1 MSQHRD
7 FQKQLESIAELVRR
21 IEAAADPSVRADAR
35 KLVELLMSLH
45 GRGLDRVL
53 EIISA
58 TGDTGQSIIDR
69 LGRDEMVAS
78 LLVLYGIHPLDFETR
93 VNQGIE
99 KARAFLKP
107 HAAELQRLRMDSGS
121 VHLRLTAK
129 GHDCGSNPAALKE
142 AVEELIYESAP
153 DVTSLTIEGAEQ
165 SFVPIAELGAT
176 LATKE
181 TLAAKEVA

>member
-1 MSQHRD
+1 MSQHRE

-35 KLVELLMSLH
+35 KLVESLMSLH
-45 GRGLDRVL
+45 GRGIERTL

-58 TGDTGQSIIDR
+58 AGDTGQSIIDR

-99 KARAFLKP
+99 KAHAFLKP
-107 HAAELQRLRMDSGS
+107 HAAELQPLRIDGGA
-121 VHLRLTAK
+121 VHLRLTVKAQ
-129 GHDCGSNPAALKE
+129 GCGSNPAALKE

-153 DVTSLTIEGAEQ
+153 DVTLLIIEGADPQ
-165 SFVPIAELGAT
+165 SFVPIAALGASH
-176 LATKE
+176 AAGP
-181 TLAAKEVA
+181 AAKEVA